1 MVLMSLTCSAI
12 TDGVS
17 AQTLDG
23 SPYTP
28 GKDANID
35 LYFGSW
41 IDSEPYT
48 THGTLVERDILTQ
61 GDPLNPPAKGAVLL
75 YVNRFTHATLDAG
88 VRTEPVTLDG
98 EQEIL
103 YILSGD
109 GRMKARREMQDLY
122 TGICIL
128 VPAGCEFSMEN
139 TGSETI
145 DHVPCK
151 RTNTRRFSS

>member
-1 MVLMSLTCSAI
+1 MVYLRKPWTEVPI
-12 TDGVS
+12 HR
-17 AQTLDG
+17 
-23 SPYTP
+23 

-88 VRTEPVTLDG
+88 VRTETG
-98 EQEIL
+98 H
-103 YILSGD
+103 S
-109 GRMKARREMQDLY
+109 RRR
-122 TGICIL
+122 TG
-128 VPAGCEFSMEN
+128 N
-139 TGSETI
+139 T
-145 DHVPCK
+145 VYPC
-151 RTNTRRFSS
+151 RVMAE